1 MARYADWEKVPMAE
15 GGSDPL
21 WPMPKVT
28 PKFATWSLGG
38 GRPSS
43 CAVDKCERWHAGVD
57 LTSAPDKALVVAPED
72 GTIAALDK
80 GWTEGTRAI
89 FFVTDSGLF
98 LVLGGVIAGSH
109 KEWGRK
115 VGAKVARGGEL
126 GRIVGSYGMLH
137 FETYAATPGRT
148 ANSRWWQDDPPPEGL
163 LNPAN
168 YVERMVGKDASLLL
182 TRQRLQAL
190 ADLGYYKGDVGAA
203 WGTEATEA
211 LKTAQAALGVA
222 VDGKWGPHTEDA
234 IQNAME
240 KGPCNSLEDCGAGST
255 SSGASSD
262 ALSPMRIV
270 GGVVAG
276 LTLAGLTAAVVVSM
290 RRRPAPEEAAP

>member
-1 MARYADWEKVPMAE
+1 
-15 GGSDPL
+15 
-21 WPMPKVT
+21 
-28 PKFATWSLGG
+28 
-38 GRPSS
+38 
-43 CAVDKCERWHAGVD
+43 
-57 LTSAPDKALVVAPED
+57 
-72 GTIAALDK
+72 
-80 GWTEGTRAI
+80 
-89 FFVTDSGLF
+89 
-98 LVLGGVIAGSH
+98 
-109 KEWGRK
+109 
-115 VGAKVARGGEL
+115 VG
-126 GRIVGSYGMLH
+126 
-137 FETYAATPGRT
+137 P
-148 ANSRWWQDDPPPEGL
+148 
-163 LNPAN
+163 
-168 YVERMVGKDASLLL
+168 
-182 TRQRLQAL
+182 
-190 ADLGYYKGDVGAA
+190 
-203 WGTEATEA
+203 EATEA